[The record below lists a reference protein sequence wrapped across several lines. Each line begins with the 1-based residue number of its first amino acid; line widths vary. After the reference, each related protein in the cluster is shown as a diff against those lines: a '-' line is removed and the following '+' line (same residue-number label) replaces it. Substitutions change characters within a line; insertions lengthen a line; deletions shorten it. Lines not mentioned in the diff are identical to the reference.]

1 MQTTDVLQYSHLV
14 LALWYPFVRML
25 AFIHF
30 APIFDNP
37 AMNVRIRII
46 VALGLSIVITPMI
59 NAPVPEGLLS
69 LNMIM
74 LTAEQIIWGMLFGL
88 MMQFIFLA
96 LQLAGQILSFNM
108 GMSMA
113 VMNDPASGA
122 STTVL
127 SEFIYIYA
135 ALLFFAMD
143 GHLLLVSILY
153 KGFIY
158 WPIGNALNPQTLQ
171 SVALALGWVLSAAT
185 LLAMPTTFIM
195 LVVQMGFGFL
205 NRVSPALNLFS
216 LGFPVNMLAGLCCF
230 AALLYNLPDHYLHIA
245 NAVLHQLDNL
255 RSAHVQ

>member
-14 LALWYPFVRML
+14 LALWYPFVRIL
-25 AFIHF
+25 AFVHF

-59 NAPVPEGLLS
+59 DAPVPEGLLS
-69 LNMIM
+69 LQTVL
-74 LTAEQIIWGMLFGL
+74 LTLEQIVWGVVFGL
-88 MMQFIFLA
+88 MMQFVFLA

-135 ALLFFAMD
+135 ALLFFIMN

-158 WPIGNALNPQTLQ
+158 WPIGNALNPQTLR

-230 AALLYNLPDHYLHIA
+230 AALLYALPDHYLHLT
-245 NAVLHQLDNL
+245 NNVLHLLDTL

>member
-59 NAPVPEGLLS
+59 DVPVPEGLLS
-69 LNMIM
+69 LHMVL
-74 LTAEQIIWGMLFGL
+74 LTVEQIVWGMLFGL
-88 MMQFIFLA
+88 MTQFIFLA

-158 WPIGNALNPQTLQ
+158 WPVGSALNEQSLR
-171 SVALALGWVLSAAT
+171 SVALAFGWVLSAAT

-230 AALLYNLPDHYLHIA
+230 AALLYSLPDHYLHLA
-245 NAVLHQLDNL
+245 NFVLHQLDSL

>member
-37 AMNVRIRII
+37 SMSVRIRII
-46 VALGLSIVITPMI
+46 VALGLAIVITPMI
-59 NAPVPEGLLS
+59 HAPAPQGLLS
-69 LNMIM
+69 LNMVL
-74 LTAEQIIWGMLFGL
+74 LTAEQIVWGMLFGL

-113 VMNDPASGA
+113 VMNDPASGS

-158 WPIGNALNPQTLQ
+158 WPIGNALNEQSLR
-171 SVALALGWVLSAAT
+171 SVALAFGWVLSAAT

-230 AALLYNLPDHYLHIA
+230 AALLYSLPDHYLNLA
-245 NAVLHQLDNL
+245 NFVLHQLDSL
-255 RSAHVQ
+255 RSVHVQ

>member
-59 NAPVPEGLLS
+59 DVPVPEGLLS
-69 LNMIM
+69 LHMVM
-74 LTAEQIIWGMLFGL
+74 LTVEQIVWGMLFGL
-88 MMQFIFLA
+88 MTQFIFLA

-158 WPIGNALNPQTLQ
+158 WPVGSALNEQSLR
-171 SVALALGWVLSAAT
+171 SVALAFGWVLSAAT

-230 AALLYNLPDHYLHIA
+230 AALLYSLPDHYLHLA
-245 NAVLHQLDNL
+245 NFVLHQLDSL

>member
-14 LALWYPFVRML
+14 LALWYPFVRIL
-25 AFIHF
+25 AFVHF

-59 NAPVPEGLLS
+59 DAPVPEGLLS
-69 LNMIM
+69 LQTVL
-74 LTAEQIIWGMLFGL
+74 LTLEQIVWGMVFGL
-88 MMQFIFLA
+88 MMQFVFLA

-135 ALLFFAMD
+135 ALLFFIMN

-158 WPIGNALNPQTLQ
+158 WPIGNVLNPQTLR

-230 AALLYNLPDHYLHIA
+230 AALLYALPDHYLHLT
-245 NAVLHQLDNL
+245 NNVLHLLDTL

>member
-59 NAPVPEGLLS
+59 DVPVPEGLMS
-69 LNMIM
+69 LRMVL
-74 LTAEQIIWGMLFGL
+74 LTVEQIVWGMLFGL

-153 KGFIY
+153 KGFVY
-158 WPIGNALNPQTLQ
+158 WPVGNALNEQSLR
-171 SVALALGWVLSAAT
+171 SVALAFGWVLSAAT

-230 AALLYNLPDHYLHIA
+230 AALLYSLPDHYLHLA
-245 NAVLHQLDNL
+245 NFVLHQLDSL

>member
-1 MQTTDVLQYSHLV
+1 MPTTDVLQYSHLV

-37 AMNVRIRII
+37 SLSVRIRII
-46 VALGLSIVITPMI
+46 LALALAIIITPMI
-59 NAPVPEGLLS
+59 NAPVPEGLLTMRM
-69 LNMIM
+69 LL
-74 LTAEQIIWGMLFGL
+74 LTAEQIIWGLLFGL
-88 MMQFIFLA
+88 MMQFVFLA

-143 GHLLLVSILY
+143 GHLLLVSVLY
-153 KGFIY
+153 KGFLY
-158 WPIGNALNPQTLQ
+158 WPIGNALNPQTLR
-171 SVALALGWVLSAAT
+171 SVALAFGWVLSAAT
-185 LLAMPTTFIM
+185 LLALPTTFIM
-195 LVVQMGFGFL
+195 LIVQMGFGFL

-230 AALLYNLPDHYLHIA
+230 AALLYSVPDHYLHLA
-245 NAVLHQLDNL
+245 NFVLHQLDNL
-255 RSAHVQ
+255 RSVHVQ

>member
-14 LALWYPFVRML
+14 LALWYPFVRTL

-59 NAPVPEGLLS
+59 DVPVPEGLLS
-69 LNMIM
+69 LHMVL
-74 LTAEQIIWGMLFGL
+74 LTVEQIVWGMLFGL
-88 MMQFIFLA
+88 MTQFIFLA

-158 WPIGNALNPQTLQ
+158 WPVGSALNEQSLR
-171 SVALALGWVLSAAT
+171 SVALAFGWVLSAAT

-230 AALLYNLPDHYLHIA
+230 AALLYSLPDHYLHLA
-245 NAVLHQLDNL
+245 NFVLHQLDSL

>member
-1 MQTTDVLQYSHLV
+1 
-14 LALWYPFVRML
+14 
-25 AFIHF
+25 
-30 APIFDNP
+30 
-37 AMNVRIRII
+37 
-46 VALGLSIVITPMI
+46 
-59 NAPVPEGLLS
+59 
-69 LNMIM
+69 
-74 LTAEQIIWGMLFGL
+74 
-88 MMQFIFLA
+88 FLA

-135 ALLFFAMD
+135 ALLFFIMN

-158 WPIGNALNPQTLQ
+158 WPIGNALNPQTLR

-230 AALLYNLPDHYLHIA
+230 AALLYALPDHYLHLT
-245 NAVLHQLDNL
+245 NNVLHLLDTL

>member
-25 AFIHF
+25 SFIHA

-37 AMNVRIRII
+37 SLSVRIRII
-46 VALGLSIVITPMI
+46 LALGLSIIITPMI
-59 NAPVPEGLLS
+59 HAPVPAGLLT
-69 LNMIM
+69 MQM
-74 LTAEQIIWGMLFGL
+74 LLLTLEQIVWGVVFGL
-88 MMQFIFLA
+88 TMQFVFLA

-113 VMNDPASGA
+113 VMNDPSSGA

-143 GHLLLVSILY
+143 GHLLMVSILY

-158 WPIGNALNPQTLQ
+158 WPIGNALNPQTLR
-171 SVALALGWVLSAAT
+171 SVALSFGWVLSAAM
-185 LLAMPTTFIM
+185 LLALPTTFIM
-195 LVVQMGFGFL
+195 LVVQIGFGFL

-230 AALLYNLPDHYLHIA
+230 AALLYQLPDHYLQLA
-245 NAVLHQLDNL
+245 NAVLHQLDTL
-255 RSAHVQ
+255 RSSYVQ